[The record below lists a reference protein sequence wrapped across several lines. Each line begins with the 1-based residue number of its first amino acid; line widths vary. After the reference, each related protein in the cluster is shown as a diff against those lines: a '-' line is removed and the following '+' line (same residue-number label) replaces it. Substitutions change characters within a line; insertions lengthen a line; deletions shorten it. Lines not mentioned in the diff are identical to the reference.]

1 MKVWRLCKK
10 GHAAFDGEGARLAGG
25 RWNRKGT
32 AMIYTSATLS
42 LAAQELFVHLSA
54 DDAPN
59 DLVAVPADIPDDIS
73 VTSLGEGDLPGQW
86 RRFPAPE
93 TLAEIGTKWVQ
104 TMESAVLGVPSAV
117 IPQESNFLLNPA
129 HPDFSKIKIGSPAP
143 FTFDPRMW
151 RKATKLSGA

>member
-1 MKVWRLCKK
+1 MTSRSSGDV
-10 GHAAFDGEGARLAGG
+10 FDYRCGL
-25 RWNRKGT
+25 W
-32 AMIYTSATLS
+32 S
-42 LAAQELFVHLSA
+42 LPHL
-54 DDAPN
+54 
-59 DLVAVPADIPDDIS
+59 LGIGLADIPDDIS
-73 VTSLGEGDLPGQW
+73 VTSLGEGDLPGHW

-104 TMESAVLGVPSAV
+104 TMESAVLRVPSAV

-129 HPDFSKIKIGSPAP
+129 HPDFPKIQIESPAP